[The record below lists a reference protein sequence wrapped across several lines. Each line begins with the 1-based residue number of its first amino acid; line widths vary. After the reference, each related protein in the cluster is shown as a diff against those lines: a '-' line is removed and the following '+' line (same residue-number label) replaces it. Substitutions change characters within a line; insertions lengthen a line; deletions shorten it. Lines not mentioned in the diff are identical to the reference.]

1 MNVRK
6 VALFVEGATE
16 QIFVRD
22 FLAKWYD
29 WDGQKVG
36 FNCYALHSDNEYDA
50 RHPYGSTDSE
60 NYFQIFNVG
69 NDNSVLS
76 KMLDRS
82 ERLSNV
88 GYTLIIG
95 LRDMFSDDYHKKTY
109 AKNKSRIIDNELN
122 VKYIQIARQ
131 EIEAQAKEDKVQLH
145 YAIMEVEA
153 WILGM
158 KKFMDQMPE
167 ISDPET
173 DIYHPTLKLAG
184 LLEASGASYDK
195 HTSEV
200 ESLLSG
206 ITKDDYI
213 ELLESGRCQSFR
225 TFVESLVG

>member
-50 RHPYGSTDSE
+50 PHPYGSTDSE

-95 LRDMFSDDYHKKTY
+95 LRDMFDAITGHPFQRLDIGIFDQKPALDLKGRGVDIKRLHFVFLSVG
-109 AKNKSRIIDNELN
+109 SRP
-122 VKYIQIARQ
+122 ARG
-131 EIEAQAKEDKVQLH
+131 D
-145 YAIMEVEA
+145 
-153 WILGM
+153 
-158 KKFMDQMPE
+158 
-167 ISDPET
+167 
-173 DIYHPTLKLAG
+173 
-184 LLEASGASYDK
+184 
-195 HTSEV
+195 
-200 ESLLSG
+200 
-206 ITKDDYI
+206 
-213 ELLESGRCQSFR
+213 
-225 TFVESLVG
+225 